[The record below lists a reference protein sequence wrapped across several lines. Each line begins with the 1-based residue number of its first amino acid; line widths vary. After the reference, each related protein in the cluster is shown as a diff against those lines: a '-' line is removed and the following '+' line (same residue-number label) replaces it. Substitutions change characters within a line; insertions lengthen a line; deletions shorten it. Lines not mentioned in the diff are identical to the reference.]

1 MALSAERT
9 ELCTEDMGGATT
21 LEDSFLEA
29 IQALGVNTLEKV
41 LEGSGLEV
49 LVTWLRKEEMVGVTT
64 LEDSTM
70 EGIQTLRVETLEV
83 LQGSGLEVL
92 VT

>member
-1 MALSAERT
+1 MEEGLLALSAERT

-21 LEDSFLEA
+21 SSFRNQHFGEGPGRFWTGGPGHMAEDM
-29 IQALGVNTLEKV
+29 V
-41 LEGSGLEV
+41 
-49 LVTWLRKEEMVGVTT
+49 MVGVTT

-92 VT
+92 LT

>member
-1 MALSAERT
+1 MIPNLVK
-9 ELCTEDMGGATT
+9 T
-21 LEDSFLEA
+21 LEFL
-29 IQALGVNTLEKV
+29 Q
-41 LEGSGLEV
+41 GSGLGV
-49 LVTWLRKEEMVGVTT
+49 LVTLLKTEDMVGVTT

-70 EGIQTLRVETLEV
+70 EAIQTLRVKTLEV